1 MVKSELVG
9 RMVEKLEGKEVKVS
23 RKEMDAIYSVVLETV
38 AEVVKEEGKLTTPIG
53 TFKNTTR
60 GARVGRNPK
69 TGEELQIP
77 ECHALT
83 FKQSRS
89 IKEQFN
95 K

>member
-1 MVKSELVG
+1 MVKTELLG

-23 RKEMDAIYSVVLETV
+23 KKDMDAVYSVVLETV

-60 GARVGRNPK
+60 GARVGRNPRS
-69 TGEELQIP
+69 GEEIQIP
-77 ECHALT
+77 ESHALT
-83 FKQSRS
+83 FKQSKAV
-89 IKEQFN
+89 KEQFN